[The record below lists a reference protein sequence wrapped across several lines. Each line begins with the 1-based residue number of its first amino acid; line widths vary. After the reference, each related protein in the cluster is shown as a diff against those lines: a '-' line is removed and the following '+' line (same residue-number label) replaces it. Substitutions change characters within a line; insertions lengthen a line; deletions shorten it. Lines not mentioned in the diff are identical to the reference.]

1 MEIFWL
7 VLLPGYDSENFDFA
21 TQGPFSSNVLL
32 IEAVNSRR
40 RVASHP
46 RGVVLY
52 YPLGE
57 VRIEWWGVSEAD
69 EVIYTLN

>member
-1 MEIFWL
+1 MEQPRRAPEQPRRIARI
-7 VLLPGYDSENFDFA
+7 V
-21 TQGPFSSNVLL
+21 QGPFSSNVLL
-32 IEAVNSRR
+32 VEAVNSRR

-52 YPLGE
+52 YPLG
-57 VRIEWWGVSEAD
+57 VVIIEWWGFSEAD